1 MEFFGYG
8 TNRTG
13 FEKIWALK
21 FFGNDDEINI
31 SRSVIFFYLSI
42 LVAVVS
48 FLIFYILQTFVP

>member
-13 FEKIWALK
+13 FAKIWALK
-21 FFGNDDEINI
+21 FGKDDEINI

-48 FLIFYILQTFVP
+48 FLIFYILQTF

>member
-13 FEKIWALK
+13 FAKIWALK
-21 FFGNDDEINI
+21 FGKDDEINI

-42 LVAVVS
+42 LVAVVF
-48 FLIFYILQTFVP
+48 FLIAYILHTFAL